1 MGSRRCRRRRALP
14 GSRPEM
20 RGRTCLGR
28 TLTREYRPVMLG
40 KIYTARG
47 GKASSGFL
55 RMSGGG
61 CSRHRQGA
69 ARCPRL
75 PERLPRTPYLA
86 ALLNFSFC
94 RRGPLDKP
102 RGARYAMHRHHPP
115 GGCYDRAERTSDSIG
130 SFLEQAW
137 CIGHT
142 AQHRHATQTEVPLK
156 QASCE
161 SRRTTKVSI
170 PPARTPRPN
179 GHPVKAHTR
188 DLRKS
193 ADAASLGKRARDRS
207 ERMTSM
213 VHWAH
218 RQRRHAEKAGTSPTQ
233 ACRKRRHPA
242 KVGMPPKRTR
252 EAGRRRRMRLYARR
266 RLLGSHS
273 PRGGLVPAVGR
284 FSGSMHAP
292 KHRPCGRGAPA
303 GHRQKRRSH
312 APASRGGAAPSL
324 SGKRRTR

>member
-1 MGSRRCRRRRALP
+1 MGSRRCRRRRTLP

-28 TLTREYRPVMLG
+28 TLTRKYRPVMLG
-40 KIYTARG
+40 KIHTARG
-47 GKASSGFL
+47 WKAFSGFL
-55 RMSGGG
+55 RMFCGG

-75 PERLPRTPYLA
+75 TERLPRTPYPA

-94 RRGPLDKP
+94 RRGPLDKS
-102 RGARYAMHRHHPP
+102 RRARYAMHRHYPP
-115 GGCYDRAERTSDSIG
+115 GGCHDRAERTSDGIG

-207 ERMTSM
+207 ERMAREWCM
-213 VHWAH
+213 GHVAQAGIPQ
-218 RQRRHAEKAGTSPTQ
+218 RQTYRRNRHVIQ
-233 ACRKRRHPA
+233 ADAPLKQASCK
-242 KVGMPPKRTR
+242 
-252 EAGRRRRMRLYARR
+252 
-266 RLLGSHS
+266 
-273 PRGGLVPAVGR
+273 
-284 FSGSMHAP
+284 SMHAP

-303 GHRQKRRSH
+303 GHRQKRRTDS
-312 APASRGGAAPSL
+312 PSL